1 MPGRYYEE
9 LGTSLAL
16 SDVVVTNESLGVRA
30 LMTAASPEV
39 KKQYLPRVASGD
51 CQVSCDWS
59 LSCHVT

>member
-30 LMTAASPEV
+30 LMTAVSPEM

-51 CQVSCDWS
+51 CLVSCDWS